1 MVATTGMAALP
12 AVLAALRSG
21 RRVALANKETLVTG
35 GHLVTAVLDELGG
48 DPLDRLRPIDSEH
61 SAIWQCLVGERLSE
75 VERLVLTASGGPFRG
90 RAPETLGG
98 VTADEALAHPTWRMG
113 PKITIDSATLVNKAF
128 EVIEA
133 KWLYRLP
140 YSKIEAVIHPQS
152 VVHSLVEF
160 VDGSYKAQ
168 LGLPDMRLP
177 IQYALTYPSR
187 LPSPAQRSAPEGWE
201 PLSFQPLAT
210 GAYPAYDTVRAGGR
224 CGRQPR
230 HHPQRRRR
238 GGGRCLPRWAHPLPG
253 DRGDHRRRGRAL
265 GRGPRAR
272 PRGGRRP
279 RRRGARDADGGAP
292 LMEVLGTV
300 AAFIGILV
308 VLVLVHELGH
318 FIVAKRAGIT
328 VEEFGIGFPPR
339 ISSVMYRGTR
349 YSLNWIPLGGF
360 VKMLGEDGDVEIR
373 RLRESG
379 LSDDEVEQAMAGA
392 FNRRPVWVRVGVLL
406 AGVVMNF
413 VLAAALFAVAFSMPT
428 LVGEGP
434 LTVTEIQAGS
444 PAEGTL
450 EVGDVI
456 VGVDGRT
463 FQRSADL
470 TDFVAERG
478 GTPVT
483 LDVERDGQS
492 IEVEVVPRVVTE
504 EDRAAGVGPDRIR
517 L

>member
-1 MVATTGMAALP
+1 
-12 AVLAALRSG
+12 
-21 RRVALANKETLVTG
+21 
-35 GHLVTAVLDELGG
+35 
-48 DPLDRLRPIDSEH
+48 
-61 SAIWQCLVGERLSE
+61 
-75 VERLVLTASGGPFRG
+75 
-90 RAPETLGG
+90 
-98 VTADEALAHPTWRMG
+98 
-113 PKITIDSATLVNKAF
+113 
-128 EVIEA
+128 
-133 KWLYRLP
+133 
-140 YSKIEAVIHPQS
+140 
-152 VVHSLVEF
+152 
-160 VDGSYKAQ
+160 
-168 LGLPDMRLP
+168 
-177 IQYALTYPSR
+177 
-187 LPSPAQRSAPEGWE
+187 
-201 PLSFQPLAT
+201 
-210 GAYPAYDTVRAGGR
+210 
-224 CGRQPR
+224 
-230 HHPQRRRR
+230 
-238 GGGRCLPRWAHPLPG
+238 
-253 DRGDHRRRGRAL
+253 
-265 GRGPRAR
+265 
-272 PRGGRRP
+272 
-279 RRRGARDADGGAP
+279 
-292 LMEVLGTV
+292 MEVLGTV

-434 LTVTEIQAGS
+434 LTVTEVQAGS

-463 FQRSADL
+463 FERSADL

-478 GTPVT
+478 GTTVT
-483 LDVERDGQS
+483 LDVERSGEPIQL
-492 IEVEVVPRVVTE
+492 EVVPRVVTD
-504 EDRAAGVGPDRIR
+504 EDRAAGVGPIGFAYDPERVVERPPLVDGPVDAVARVTSTAWTIAVQIPGGLADAIGGLIGLNPDAPDARGPIGIAQETGRILEAPLVSQLLFIGLLSVNLAVLNVLPFPPLDGGRIAVVLVEAVRRRR
-517 L
+517 LPAEREALIYLAGFAVLIALVILISINDIQRLISG